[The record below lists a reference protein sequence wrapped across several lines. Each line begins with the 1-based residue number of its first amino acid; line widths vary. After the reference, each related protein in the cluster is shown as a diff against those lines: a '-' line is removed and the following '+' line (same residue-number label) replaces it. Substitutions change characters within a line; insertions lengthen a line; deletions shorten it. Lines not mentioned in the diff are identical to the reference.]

1 MEIWK
6 ALTDEAI
13 DALLVRELAIV
24 RNDAIAMGK
33 MMSDTKHYKELKK
46 AAETVAAYYL
56 SDEDF
61 KQWKKGEVV

>member
-13 DALLVRELAIV
+13 DTLLIRELAIV
-24 RNDAIAMGK
+24 RDDAIAMGK
-33 MMSDTKHYKELKK
+33 VMSDQKHYKELKK

-61 KQWKKGEVV
+61 KKWKKGEWV